1 MSEHVDRDSVIRP
14 GWVIWYLY
22 GLGSMLLLDVVD
34 LTMWAV
40 IVSGVAIALAVI
52 PTTRVS
58 FTGRVDRRDLLTI
71 GGLYVVVVASFS
83 LAFRVF
89 TTDSVLGLFLSFAFG
104 LLVGV
109 AGPVVYH
116 VRIRGGTLTDLGIGA
131 HDMGRTLTVG
141 LSLAAVQFAITLW
154 GVELPE
160 PVDWVPLLVMSITV
174 GLFEAVFFRG
184 FIQTRL
190 ESSFG
195 TGPGVAGAAV
205 LYGLYHVGYGMGF
218 DEIGFLVGLGVV
230 YAVVFR
236 LVSNVLV
243 LWPLL
248 TPVGSFF
255 NNLEAGDIELPWA
268 SIAGF
273 ADVLVV
279 MAVVIW
285 FARRH
290 VRKRTDAG
298 TSRSEEVETVP
309 V

>member
-1 MSEHVDRDSVIRP
+1 MNEPVSMKSGART
-14 GWVIWYLY
+14 GWLLWYAFA
-22 GLGSMLLLDVVD
+22 LGALLLLDVVD
-34 LTMWAV
+34 LTVWAV
-40 IVSGVAIALAVI
+40 IVSGVAVALALLPV
-52 PTTRVS
+52 TRVP
-58 FTGRVDRRDLLTI
+58 FGGHPDRTDLLVV
-71 GGLYVVVVASFS
+71 GGFYLGVVGAFS
-83 LAFRVF
+83 LAFRFF
-89 TTDSVLGLFLSFAFG
+89 TTDNVLGLFLSFAAG
-104 LLVGV
+104 LLLGV
-109 AGPVVYH
+109 VGPVVYQVW
-116 VRIRGGTLTDLGIGA
+116 VRDGSLIDLGIGA
-131 HDMGRTLTVG
+131 RNMRSTLAVG
-141 LSLAAVQFAITLW
+141 LSLAAVQFVITLW
-154 GVELPE
+154 GIDLPQ
-160 PVDWVPLLVMSITV
+160 PVDWVPLLVMSVTV

-184 FIQTRL
+184 FVQNRL

-236 LVSNVLV
+236 LVGNVLV

-255 NNLEAGDIELPWA
+255 NNLEAGDIGLPWA

-273 ADVLVV
+273 ADVLVA

-290 VRKRTDAG
+290 IRKRED
-298 TSRSEEVETVP
+298 VETTHTEELESVP
-309 V
+309 A